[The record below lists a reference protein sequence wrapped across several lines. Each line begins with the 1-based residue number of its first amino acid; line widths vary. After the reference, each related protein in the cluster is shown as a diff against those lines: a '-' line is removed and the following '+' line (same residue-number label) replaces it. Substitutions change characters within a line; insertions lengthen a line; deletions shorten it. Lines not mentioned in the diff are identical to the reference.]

1 MANEATATDQYVRRE
16 IEKFGVRYDEQGSS
30 HPEIAKALKGASK
43 QARKIWSRETRVC
56 AASF

>member
-43 QARKIWSRETRVC
+43 ENLE
-56 AASF
+56 